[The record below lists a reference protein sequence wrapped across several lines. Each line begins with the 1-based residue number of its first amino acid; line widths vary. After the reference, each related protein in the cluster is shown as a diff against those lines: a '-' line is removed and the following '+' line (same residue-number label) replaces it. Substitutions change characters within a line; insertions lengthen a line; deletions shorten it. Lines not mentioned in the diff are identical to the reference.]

1 MKAINKK
8 DLIKSIFR
16 LNNEEILNKISNL
29 AEEVNFKQN
38 DMIQN
43 IGEKQNYVYL
53 ICKGLARRFY
63 LDINGNDITKMFM
76 KEYDFC
82 VGESLFE
89 QDESIQGFEALED
102 MQTLKFKA
110 EEFKKILL
118 SDESLTKAYINLLER
133 NLIYKMQR
141 ESSFQTM
148 GATER
153 YLKFREDYKD
163 IEKRVNQ
170 SYIASY
176 LGIAPESLSRIRR
189 TIKHSN

>member
-1 MKAINKK
+1 MSATNKR
-8 DLIKSIFR
+8 DLIKNIFR

-29 AEEVNFKQN
+29 AEEVNFKEN

-53 ICKGLARRFY
+53 ICKGLARSFY
-63 LDINGNDITKMFM
+63 LDMNGNDITKMFM

-89 QDESIQGFEALED
+89 KDESIQGFEALED
-102 MQTLKFKA
+102 MQTLRFNADNFK
-110 EEFKKILL
+110 EILL
-118 SDESLTKAYINLLER
+118 SDENLTKAYINLLER

-148 GATER
+148 SATER

-189 TIKHSN
+189 TIK

>member
-8 DLIKSIFR
+8 DLIRNIFQ
-16 LNNEEILNKISNL
+16 LNNEEILNKITEIAQEKS
-29 AEEVNFKQN
+29 FKAN

-43 IGEKQNYVYL
+43 IGDEQKYVYL
-53 ICKGLARRFY
+53 IYKGIARSFY
-63 LDINGNDITKMFM
+63 LDINGNDVTKMFM

-89 QDESIQGFEALED
+89 KEPSIQGFEALED
-102 MQTLKFKA
+102 MNTLKFNA
-110 EEFKKILL
+110 EELKKILL
-118 SDESLTKAYINLLER
+118 SDKTLTNSYISVLEN

-141 ESSFQTM
+141 ESSFQIM
-148 GATER
+148 SATER
-153 YLKFREDYKD
+153 YLKFQKEYKE
-163 IEKRVNQ
+163 IENRVSQ

-189 TIKHSN
+189 TIKVTN